1 MTGRQMFGWLV
12 LGWIALIAATVVAG
26 FLGQAVGLS
35 AAVIWA
41 VAFLSGA
48 VYFVWRRR
56 NVG

>member
-1 MTGRQMFGWLV
+1 MTGMQMFGWLV

-26 FLGQAVGLS
+26 FLGQAGGLW

-41 VAFLSGA
+41 IAFLWGA

-56 NVG
+56 NAG